1 MLKLL
6 GTNVEIE
13 LTVVVKEG
21 TSEVEGEMTI
31 VVEEGTSEVEIE

>member
-1 MLKLL
+1 
-6 GTNVEIE
+6 
-13 LTVVVKEG
+13 VVKEG